1 MECSMNDQ
9 KEEEADPNMKKRK
22 REYALFID
30 WVEFIYVKKWDAYI
44 CFKQETKI

>member
-1 MECSMNDQ
+1 MNDQ

-30 WVEFIYVKKWDAYI
+30 
-44 CFKQETKI
+44 